1 MADRI
6 TAMDVEKQE
15 FTRKVRGY
23 DPDEV
28 RIFLSAVAEEVGR
41 LNLENADLRDQMGR
55 LQQASQGFER
65 RERDL
70 HATLLSAQSL
80 SGEMK
85 ERARAEAD
93 LIVRRG
99 RMDAERAL
107 QQAQDQLARLEAEI
121 SRCRL
126 ERDLFERRLRSTLEE
141 HLLLLDQRRHDLDE
155 MPDNL
160 RLLPRSA
167 TEAG

>member
-55 LQQASQGFER
+55 LQQASQGYER
-65 RERDL
+65 RERQFFS
-70 HATLLSAQSL
+70 ATCNEC
-80 SGEMK
+80 GK
-85 ERARAEAD
+85 E
-93 LIVRRG
+93 
-99 RMDAERAL
+99 
-107 QQAQDQLARLEAEI
+107 ARLPFEPRLDRPVYCSDCFELQRGGS
-121 SRCRL
+121 SRS
-126 ERDLFERRLRSTLEE
+126 RSGGN
-141 HLLLLDQRRHDLDE
+141 RW
-155 MPDNL
+155 
-160 RLLPRSA
+160 
-167 TEAG
+167 